1 MKFQV
6 LNNEPINFYNANG
19 DLVGTIEISGSGDMI
34 IRPESGSTKDIIIG
48 NSDTVG
54 DVEIGIPSSPVNLTL
69 KGGGTIGGNSN
80 ILNIGTTGD
89 TVNIYN
95 AVYSQ
100 SLEVTGSI
108 YVTGSVYSD
117 TFVGSG
123 IGLTDIVSSSYA
135 VTASYVN
142 TLQQDVEITGSLEVT
157 GSIGFTIASASA
169 QQSFNVPGYYKT
181 RWGQSDS
188 DFVFYSDDYISLNWN
203 EAATDQIEGQILT
216 DPSSGEIQ
224 IIINNDGTY
233 TYLDRQVSDG
243 VFDIDSSFGN
253 DQNLQ
258 FTIGS
263 PMDINYPFYR
273 VLVRSA
279 NSLGSGA
286 GVTALV
292 EKFI

>member
-48 NSDTVG
+48 NPDTVG

-108 YVTGSVYSD
+108 YVTDSLYAESFIGSA
-117 TFVGSG
+117 T
-123 IGLTDIVSSSYA
+123 SS
-135 VTASYVN
+135 
-142 TLQQDVEITGSLEVT
+142 L
-157 GSIGFTIASASA
+157 
-169 QQSFNVPGYYKT
+169 
-181 RWGQSDS
+181 
-188 DFVFYSDDYISLNWN
+188 
-203 EAATDQIEGQILT
+203 
-216 DPSSGEIQ
+216 
-224 IIINNDGTY
+224 
-233 TYLDRQVSDG
+233 TYLELDYDLLPTADPLVKGRLYR
-243 VFDIDSSFGN
+243 N
-253 DQNLQ
+253 
-258 FTIGS
+258 GS
-263 PMDINYPFYR
+263 NQLFI
-273 VLVRSA
+273 SA
-279 NSLGSGA
+279 G
-286 GVTALV
+286 
-292 EKFI
+292 